1 MSSFV
6 LKIIACITMLID
18 HSGYAIMEKFSFFNF
33 IGRIAFPIFAF
44 QISEGY
50 AHTKNLKKYFLKLT
64 IFALISQIPF
74 MLFTSQI
81 STQIYSLNIFFT
93 LLLGLLCIT
102 IYEKLPNKFLNILF
116 VFFIVTLGQVINV
129 DYGAFGILSVFV
141 FHLFKNKKTIMNL
154 IFIYMVACKYAISI
168 FTYGF
173 NISYIYLALCTI
185 SPLIFIN
192 LYNKKQGKKSKYFL
206 YFFYPVHLLVLFL
219 VMRFI

>member
-18 HSGYAIMEKFSFFNF
+18 HSGYVIMGNFSFFNF
-33 IGRIAFPIFAF
+33 IGRLAFPIFAF

-50 AHTKNLKKYFLKLT
+50 AHTKNLKKYFLRLT

-74 MLFTSQI
+74 MLFTSQVL
-81 STQIYSLNIFFT
+81 SSMFNLNVLFT

-102 IYEKLPNKFLNILF
+102 IYEKFSNKPLSIILIFLIAIIGEVL
-116 VFFIVTLGQVINV
+116 NV
-129 DYGAFGILSVFV
+129 DYGAFGILTVFI
-141 FHLFKNKKTIMNL
+141 FHMFKDKKIIMNL
-154 IFIYMVACKYAISI
+154 VFIYMIICKYTISI

-173 NISYIYLALCTI
+173 NINYIYLALCTI

-219 VMRFI
+219 IMRFF